1 MAVAISES
9 TASGARA
16 AVATLTATHAGA
28 WGLGVYVQTADGQY
42 VAVGSSSVGT

>member
-9 TASGARA
+9 NAGGVRA
-16 AVATLTATHAGA
+16 AVATLTATHAGT

-42 VAVGSSSVGT
+42 VAVGALS